1 MSLVTDTLDRLKVVV
16 TGVSGISTVYQGYT
30 RFADSANFQ
39 DTVSALSAG
48 QGIFEFHLTD
58 ARRGLLGQDA
68 IFNVAAWL
76 YTPVPKDTSNTL
88 DTAVNL
94 AELVLDTIM
103 VPASW
108 QGQTPVVGIPN
119 FGSYRF
125 LGVSVT
131 KSGGIATFAFGGPDG
146 GELSFMGGC

>member
-1 MSLVTDTLDRLKVVV
+1 MSLVTDTLNKLNTVVA
-16 TGVSGISTVYQGYT
+16 GVSGITAVYQGYK
-30 RFADSANFQ
+30 RFSDSQNFQ
-39 DTVSALSAG
+39 DIVSALSAG

-58 ARRGLLGQDA
+58 ARRGIQGQDA

-76 YTPVPKDTSNTL
+76 YTPVPKDTSNLLTT
-88 DTAVNL
+88 DINL

-103 VPASW
+103 VPATW
-108 QGQTPVVGIPN
+108 VGQTPVVAIPN
-119 FGSYRF
+119 FGSYKF

>member
-1 MSLVTDTLDRLKVVV
+1 MSLVTDTLDKLNTVVAGT
-16 TGVSGISTVYQGYT
+16 TGITAVYQGYK
-30 RFADSANFQ
+30 RFSDSENFQ
-39 DTVSALSAG
+39 DVISALSAG

-58 ARRGLLGQDA
+58 ARRGLQGQDA
-68 IFNVAAWL
+68 IFNIAAWL
-76 YTPVPKDTSNTL
+76 YTPVPKDSSNTL
-88 DTAVNL
+88 DTAINL

-103 VPASW
+103 VPATW
-108 QGQTPVVGIPN
+108 TTGGAYGIPN
-119 FGSYRF
+119 FGAYKF